1 MRKIGRNDDGG
12 VDLFPAQ
19 HVPCLPFIGDDADQ
33 PQPFVIIDLAGQKAA
48 VGRMFLIADDRWYFL
63 DDAGVI
69 EDAEEDQIGRC
80 SAEEKDGPP
89 GIVEKGVGQFP
100 AYQCNKS
107 HYDRA
112 PFRLR
117 AIAPAVISRNVFMP

>member
-1 MRKIGRNDDGG
+1 
-12 VDLFPAQ
+12 
-19 HVPCLPFIGDDADQ
+19 
-33 PQPFVIIDLAGQKAA
+33 
-48 VGRMFLIADDRWYFL
+48 MFLIADDRRYLL

-69 EDAEEDQIGRC
+69 EDAEEDQISRC
-80 SAEEKDGPP
+80 GTEEKDGPP

-117 AIAPAVISRNVFMP
+117 AIAPAAISRNVFMPYRRRRAKMAVPRAKAPAPMSSSCRDWETSAGA

>member
-1 MRKIGRNDDGG
+1 M
-12 VDLFPAQ
+12 P
-19 HVPCLPFIGDDADQ
+19 PFIGDDADQ

-48 VGRMFLIADDRWYFL
+48 VGRMFLIADDRRYLL
-63 DDAGVI
+63 DDTGVI
-69 EDAEEDQIGRC
+69 EDAEEEQIGRR

-89 GIVEKGVGQFP
+89 GIVEKGVGQFS

-107 HYDRA
+107 HYDCA

-117 AIAPAVISRNVFMP
+117 AIALAAISRNVFMP